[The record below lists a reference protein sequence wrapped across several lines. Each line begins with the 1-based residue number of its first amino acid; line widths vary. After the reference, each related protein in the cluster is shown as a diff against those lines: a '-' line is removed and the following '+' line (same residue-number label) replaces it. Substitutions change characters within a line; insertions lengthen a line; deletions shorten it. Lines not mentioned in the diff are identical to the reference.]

1 VPCVLTIYLLSSFFP
16 AGFIPN
22 FLAQSISP
30 ISGAMDS
37 KSPDLREASFSSY
50 LTQRED
56 NFVLK
61 LTDQSVQFTH
71 PAKIT
76 SSQEISLPARSERTK
91 AEEGEISVFGAE
103 RYFNM
108 KLDDDSPRIVDN
120 INAGK
125 YVHEKEYPVDRQ
137 RMTPRS
143 RLGTP
148 SVSSEASW
156 NSKKALLPNPLRNSS
171 PTRHQKVNERWFFSG
186 FACNGSC
193 SDKKSVY
200 TDKNIGHRETRG
212 KELRR
217 ESARNPIG
225 LEGTRKQSQSRLIQ
239 VKDEFHS
246 PSFKRT
252 SVGSKRREYFVLPCV
267 NSGVQ
272 SLNLKGGEQKI
283 IEDDPRISLEV
294 FGSHLLKKED
304 IALNLERKLSVLTWD
319 AIPKSPNLPPTSTS
333 SGQMYEDIES
343 DGSSDLFEIEN
354 LSGSSH
360 LQPIFTKQTSDGM
373 SSCMTPT
380 SRYYEP
386 SESSIEWS
394 VVTASAADFSAVSV
408 DYDEKML
415 AENSIINP
423 CLASTVPRRS
433 RPNGLLGC
441 NSQKAVDVAETAH
454 KRNDKAKSHSQQLRR
469 TDAPIP
475 LRNLQAHEN
484 MVKDPDFP

>member
-1 VPCVLTIYLLSSFFP
+1 
-16 AGFIPN
+16 
-22 FLAQSISP
+22 
-30 ISGAMDS
+30 MDS
-37 KSPDLREASFSSY
+37 KSLDLHEASFSSY
-50 LTQRED
+50 LTKQED

-71 PAKIT
+71 PAIIT

-108 KLDDDSPRIVDN
+108 KLDDDGPRIVDN

-125 YVHEKEYPVDRQ
+125 HVHEKEYPVDRQ
-137 RMTPRS
+137 RMRPRS

-156 NSKKALLPNPLRNSS
+156 NSQKALLPNPLRNSS

-186 FACNGSC
+186 FACINGSC

-200 TDKNIGHRETRG
+200 TDKNIGHRGITHG

-225 LEGTRKQSQSRLIQ
+225 PEGTRKQSQSRLIQ

-272 SLNLKGGEQKI
+272 NLNLKGGDQKKI

-319 AIPKSPNLPPTSTS
+319 AIPKSPNLPPTSAS
-333 SGQMYEDIES
+333 SCQMYEDIES

-373 SSCMTPT
+373 SSCMMTPT

-386 SESSIEWS
+386 SEGSIEWS

-408 DYDEKML
+408 EYDEKMV
-415 AENSIINP
+415 AVGNSIINP
-423 CLASTVPRRS
+423 GLASTVPGRS
-433 RPNGLLGC
+433 RSNGLLGC
-441 NSQKAVDVAETAH
+441 NSQKAVDVAEAAH
-454 KRNDKAKSHSQQLRR
+454 KRNDRAKSHSQQLRR

-475 LRNLQAHEN
+475 VLRNLQAHEN